1 MNNIA
6 KREYWANLLK
16 SRDAKPKGS
25 KGKTMTAGCYWKSE
39 KNSDMFGCCDLC
51 ACFDACC
58 SIFYVIGNSDGIP
71 YYIKNI
77 IGFYFPG
84 IYFTNF

>member
-25 KGKTMTAGCYWKSE
+25 KGKTMTAGCYWKYE

-58 SIFYVIGNSDGIP
+58 SIFYVIRNSDGIP
-71 YYIKNI
+71 I
-77 IGFYFPG
+77 
-84 IYFTNF
+84 T

>member
-1 MNNIA
+1 MQYGRDSAKMNNIA

-58 SIFYVIGNSDGIP
+58 SIFYVIRNSDGIP
-71 YYIKNI
+71 I
-77 IGFYFPG
+77 
-84 IYFTNF
+84 T

>member
-39 KNSDMFGCCDLC
+39 KNSDIVWML
-51 ACFDACC
+51 
-58 SIFYVIGNSDGIP
+58 
-71 YYIKNI
+71 
-77 IGFYFPG
+77 
-84 IYFTNF
+84 

>member
-1 MNNIA
+1 MNNVA

-58 SIFYVIGNSDGIP
+58 SIFYVIGNMSLVRPVASKQCLQRCALGAIFF
-71 YYIKNI
+71 I
-77 IGFYFPG
+77 
-84 IYFTNF
+84 